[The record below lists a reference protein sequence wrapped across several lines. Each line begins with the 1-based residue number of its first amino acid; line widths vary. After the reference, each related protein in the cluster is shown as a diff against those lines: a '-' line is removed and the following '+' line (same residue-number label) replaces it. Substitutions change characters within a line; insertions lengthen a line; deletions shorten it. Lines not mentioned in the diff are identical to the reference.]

1 MEEAPKI
8 DRIVSSR
15 GVSVKETAAIMR
27 AYVSRLGSFRPP
39 SGLPDD
45 DGGDGGADDA
55 GEPSSADRK
64 SRREMKEEALLAAL
78 AAEEIAVRQLIS
90 DDVRERLG
98 LIAESIVAEAEG
110 RELPSV
116 AGRRERD
123 EAKQQDEGGRQVDD
137 ARYDEEGADQ
147 DGAGIVDADAD
158 AGGAEFLAELEE
170 AERVQ
175 RERDDEDKDRLASK
189 KKVKKAKKAA
199 KKAKKAAKRRSS
211 AEAEGGEKRIKL
223 EE

>member
-27 AYVSRLGSFRPP
+27 AYVSSLGSFRPVP
-39 SGLPDD
+39 GGLPDD
-45 DGGDGGADDA
+45 DGAGGGADDA
-55 GEPSSADRK
+55 GDQSTPAERK
-64 SRREMKEEALLAAL
+64 SHREMKEEALLAAL
-78 AAEEIAVRQLIS
+78 AAEETAVRQLIS

-98 LIAESIVAEAEG
+98 LIAESIAAEAEG

-116 AGRRERD
+116 AGRRERAEEGEGSHEE
-123 EAKQQDEGGRQVDD
+123 EARD
-137 ARYDEEGADQ
+137 DEEGADQ
-147 DGAGIVDADAD
+147 DGAGVVEDAD

-175 RERDDEDKDRLASK
+175 RERDDEGKDKLASK
-189 KKVKKAKKAA
+189 KKEKKAKKAA

-211 AEAEGGEKRIKL
+211 AGAEEEGAGKRVKL

>member
-27 AYVSRLGSFRPP
+27 AYVSSLGSFQPLP
-39 SGLPDD
+39 SDLPDADD
-45 DGGDGGADDA
+45 DGAGGGGDDA
-55 GEPSSADRK
+55 GEPSSAERK

-78 AAEEIAVRQLIS
+78 AAEETAVRQLIS

-98 LIAESIVAEAEG
+98 LIAESIAAEAEG

-123 EAKQQDEGGRQVDD
+123 EAKQREEGGSQVGD
-137 ARYDEEGADQ
+137 APYDEEGADQ
-147 DGAGIVDADAD
+147 DGADAD
-158 AGGAEFLAELEE
+158 AGGADFLAELEE

-175 RERDDEDKDRLASK
+175 RERDDEGKDRLASK
-189 KKVKKAKKAA
+189 KKEKKAKKAA

-211 AEAEGGEKRIKL
+211 ADAEGGGKRVKL